1 MSMNFFRPHSGKYW
15 SSIIKSFMFS
25 NEYAGVSK
33 RYTQAQQLDSLLDL
47 LARHSYSQKRVPRPE
62 SQQQH

>member
-1 MSMNFFRPHSGKYW
+1 MSMSFFRPHSGKYW

-25 NEYAGVSK
+25 DEYAGISEGCI
-33 RYTQAQQLDSLLDL
+33 QAQRLDSLLDL
-47 LARHSYSQKRVPRPE
+47 LSRHGYSQKRVTRPE